1 MPAKEIQFP
10 YAAMKIKAYE
20 NYSELNNKRLQYSF
34 VDVSSIK
41 AFVAIQFK
49 L

>member
-1 MPAKEIQFP
+1 MPAKEIHFP

-20 NYSELNNKRLQYSF
+20 NYNELNNKRLQYSF

-41 AFVAIQFK
+41 AFVAIQYK